1 MSQQRLPRTIW
12 ILGLAS
18 LCMDLSSEMIH
29 SLLPVF
35 LVSVLGTSA
44 EALGLIE
51 GVAEATASIA
61 KVFSGVW
68 SDRLGRR
75 KPLVI
80 CGYGLAALAKPLFPL
95 ATSAGAVLTARF
107 ADRLGKGI
115 RGAPRDA
122 LVADVTPPEQR
133 GAAFGL
139 RQALDTVGAV
149 LGPIVAIALMAALAG
164 NIRAVFWI
172 AVLPAWA
179 AVVLLVTGI
188 DEPKQHAERSSGPH
202 PAPRARAAAARR
214 RVLECRRDRRSVHA
228 RAVQRSVSRTACA
241 RCRPVAGW
249 TPLALVVMNLTY
261 VASAYPVGKLSDRIG
276 RVGLLA
282 WGLVMLIVADLI
294 LALGTGLGVTLVGI
308 AVWGLHLGLTQGIL
322 SAMVA
327 DTAPAP
333 LRGSAFGVFYLAS
346 GVATLAASLLAGVL
360 WTAAGP
366 STTFFAGAGF
376 AAVALAGLISWRAQ
390 LLQIAA
396 NVGIR
401 PHFAAMCR
409 LNPSNWWVCAGFRL
423 VYGGWSCLN

>member
-1 MSQQRLPRTIW
+1 
-12 ILGLAS
+12 
-18 LCMDLSSEMIH
+18 MDLSSEMIH

-95 ATSAGAVLTARF
+95 ATSAGAILTARF

-149 LGPIVAIALMAALAG
+149 LGPLVAIALMAALAG

-179 AVVLLVTGI
+179 AVALLVAGI
-188 DEPKQHAERSSGPH
+188 EEPTTHADDRPARTLPH
-202 PAPRARAAAARR
+202 LTELRQLSADYWSVVVIGAVFTLARFSEAFLVLRAHDLGLSLA
-214 RVLECRRDRRSVHA
+214 
-228 RAVQRSVSRTACA
+228 
-241 RCRPVAGW
+241 W

-261 VASAYPVGKLSDRIG
+261 VATAYPVGKLSDRIG

-282 WGLVMLIVADLI
+282 GGLVMLIAADLI
-294 LALGTGLGVTLVGI
+294 LALTTQLGATFAGI
-308 AVWGLHLGLTQGIL
+308 AVWGLHLGLTQGVL
-322 SAMVA
+322 AAMVA
-327 DTAPAP
+327 DAAPAP
-333 LRGSAFGVFYLAS
+333 LRGSAFGLFHLVS
-346 GVATLAASLLAGVL
+346 GVATLVASLLAGIL
-360 WTAAGP
+360 WETAGA
-366 STTFFAGAGF
+366 STTFFAGA
-376 AAVALAGLISWRAQ
+376 ALTAVALAGLISWRA
-390 LLQIAA
+390 
-396 NVGIR
+396 
-401 PHFAAMCR
+401 HFAK
-409 LNPSNWWVCAGFRL
+409 
-423 VYGGWSCLN
+423 